1 MIYITLKNNMITLC
15 KNNELW
21 LYVRYRLRVLAL
33 ATHINFQ
40 GQNFCDNGST
50 SQNIGKNSAQKEVNN
65 RTDLAYEH
73 IWEDFPEV
81 SLHKLKIRRLC
92 VTVLENKI
100 GSWPLEKQRRTM
112 PYIT

>member
-1 MIYITLKNNMITLC
+1 MNCDDTLGIACGFWRLQLILTFRGKITS
-15 KNNELW
+15 
-21 LYVRYRLRVLAL
+21 
-33 ATHINFQ
+33 
-40 GQNFCDNGST
+40 FCDNGST

-65 RTDLAYEH
+65 WTDLAYEH

-92 VTVLENKI
+92 ITVVKNKI

>member
-1 MIYITLKNNMITLC
+1 MNCDYTLGIACGFRRFQLILVFRGKNHFF
-15 KNNELW
+15 
-21 LYVRYRLRVLAL
+21 LRQWQ
-33 ATHINFQ
+33 HFP
-40 GQNFCDNGST
+40 
-50 SQNIGKNSAQKEVNN
+50 NIGKNSAQKEVNN

-92 VTVLENKI
+92 VTVLENEI